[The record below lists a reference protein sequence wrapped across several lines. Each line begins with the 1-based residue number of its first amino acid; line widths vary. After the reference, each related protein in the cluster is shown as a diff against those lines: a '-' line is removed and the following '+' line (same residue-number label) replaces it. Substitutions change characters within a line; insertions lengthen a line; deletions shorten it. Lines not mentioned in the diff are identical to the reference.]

1 MTTTQMRHPMCVRN
15 AAAAHALFNHRPYE
29 RGSERA
35 RVLFHDDDDDDDDER
50 RVDIETDTAFVQ
62 KTLEGDA
69 SKDLLRGGKN
79 LVSRKKLSLQAV
91 FSGKI

>member
-1 MTTTQMRHPMCVRN
+1 MRPPPTHCLTIG
-15 AAAAHALFNHRPYE
+15 HT
-29 RGSERA
+29 SEGASARA